1 MVSCCVVYGSEKHV
15 NISSVT
21 VWLNPP
27 QDAGAISQMPS
38 GHRHKFADIS
48 SPQRKTALSR
58 DLLCIS
64 ENFSFQSLDM
74 KCFIPQT
81 DSLGVTDLNF
91 WTVNCKKHGYSPSFW
106 DLLRNMVLA
115 RGWSDGLCAILSSVN
130 THKSV
135 QYVHND
141 RKHMSAVHFKC
152 SSNESTPTA
161 NVLSVRGQKCAV
173 CTGSSP
179 QQMATFRLQSADRAA
194 SISRSVGRFITLK
207 PPKHVLLSLIH
218 DQTLAHDN
226 PISLGLGFDANTRL
240 ANVTMTT
247 RLLNILHF
255 HYSFNVCICRI
266 CHKHE
271 EKGEF
276 LSFTF
281 PSLPLFSLI
290 VLSRAFKGECRK
302 ITPSYLLM
310 IIEGK
315 QKERAGVALQL
326 SPGPTTTWTQT
337 CEWTAARRHP
347 VCPIALCVFPSA
359 GPHVYLLFLCTHKHI
374 QAWFVLP
381 SKEKS

>member
-1 MVSCCVVYGSEKHV
+1 MSL
-15 NISSVT
+15 ISIFE
-21 VWLNPP
+21 L
-27 QDAGAISQMPS
+27 ISQS
-38 GHRHKFADIS
+38 NR
-48 SPQRKTALSR
+48 
-58 DLLCIS
+58 
-64 ENFSFQSLDM
+64 
-74 KCFIPQT
+74 
-81 DSLGVTDLNF
+81 
-91 WTVNCKKHGYSPSFW
+91 KKHGYSPSFW

-152 SSNESTPTA
+152 SSNESTATA

-179 QQMATFRLQSADRAA
+179 QQMATLRLQSADRAA
-194 SISRSVGRFITLK
+194 SISQSVGRFITLK

-240 ANVTMTT
+240 ATMTT
-247 RLLNILHF
+247 LLLNILHF

-326 SPGPTTTWTQT
+326 SPGPTTT
-337 CEWTAARRHP
+337 
-347 VCPIALCVFPSA
+347 
-359 GPHVYLLFLCTHKHI
+359 
-374 QAWFVLP
+374 
-381 SKEKS
+381 

>member
-1 MVSCCVVYGSEKHV
+1 MKTWSHAVLFMALRNTLISPPSQCDWTPHRTLEPSVRCLLGNGINLQTSARHKEKPLWVGISCVFRRIFLPRASIWSVLFLRRTRLVSL
-15 NISSVT
+15 ISIFE
-21 VWLNPP
+21 L
-27 QDAGAISQMPS
+27 ISQS
-38 GHRHKFADIS
+38 NR
-48 SPQRKTALSR
+48 
-58 DLLCIS
+58 
-64 ENFSFQSLDM
+64 
-74 KCFIPQT
+74 
-81 DSLGVTDLNF
+81 
-91 WTVNCKKHGYSPSFW
+91 KKHGYSPSFW

-218 DQTLAHDN
+218 NQTLAHDN

-247 RLLNILHF
+247 LLLNISALTWSPCVLHF

-271 EKGEF
+271 EKGDF

-281 PSLPLFSLI
+281 PSLPPSL
-290 VLSRAFKGECRK
+290 S
-302 ITPSYLLM
+302 
-310 IIEGK
+310 
-315 QKERAGVALQL
+315 
-326 SPGPTTTWTQT
+326 
-337 CEWTAARRHP
+337 
-347 VCPIALCVFPSA
+347 FPSSCFPA
-359 GPHVYLLFLCTHKHI
+359 H
-374 QAWFVLP
+374 
-381 SKEKS
+381 SKENAGKSRRRIYWW

>member
-1 MVSCCVVYGSEKHV
+1 
-15 NISSVT
+15 
-21 VWLNPP
+21 
-27 QDAGAISQMPS
+27 
-38 GHRHKFADIS
+38 
-48 SPQRKTALSR
+48 
-58 DLLCIS
+58 
-64 ENFSFQSLDM
+64 
-74 KCFIPQT
+74 
-81 DSLGVTDLNF
+81 
-91 WTVNCKKHGYSPSFW
+91 
-106 DLLRNMVLA
+106 MVLA

-152 SSNESTPTA
+152 SSNESTATA

-218 DQTLAHDN
+218 NQTLAHDN
-226 PISLGLGFDANTRL
+226 PISLGLRFDANTRL
-240 ANVTMTT
+240 ATMTT
-247 RLLNILHF
+247 LLLNISALTWSPCVLHF
-255 HYSFNVCICRI
+255 HYSFNVRICRI
-266 CHKHE
+266 HQTWRE
-271 EKGEF
+271 GRV
-276 LSFTF
+276 SFF
-281 PSLPLFSLI
+281 HFSLPPSLPLFSLI
-290 VLSRAFKGECRK
+290 ILSRAFKGECRK

-310 IIEGK
+310 VIEGK

-359 GPHVYLLFLCTHKHI
+359 GPHVYLLLLCTHKHI